1 MPNEDKRQKELTQE
15 ELDAQKFRT
24 FFSTSVAQVPEAMS
38 RSEDAAEKAPRK
50 GLFGGLFRRRE
61 DPAETPAEPEAEK
74 PDALPPTGE
83 IRLDGSVEE
92 PDAGLELARHADEE
106 LLPFE
111 DEELDIPLAPEKP
124 AEPTKSAKPA
134 APAKPTAPKPAPA
147 PEKKPEDRAAGP
159 AAPRPRT
166 AMEQKEDE
174 EMKERRC

>member
-1 MPNEDKRQKELTQE
+1 M
-15 ELDAQKFRT
+15 
-24 FFSTSVAQVPEAMS
+24 
-38 RSEDAAEKAPRK
+38 
-50 GLFGGLFRRRE
+50 
-61 DPAETPAEPEAEK
+61 
-74 PDALPPTGE
+74 
-83 IRLDGSVEE
+83 EE

-111 DEELDIPLAPEKP
+111 DEELDIPLAPEKT
-124 AEPTKSAKPA
+124 AEPAKSAKPA

-174 EMKERRC
+174 EMKELKAMLFGTPKPAPKAAPAAPAAPAEPTPRPNL

>member
-1 MPNEDKRQKELTQE
+1 
-15 ELDAQKFRT
+15 
-24 FFSTSVAQVPEAMS
+24 MS

-50 GLFGGLFRRRE
+50 GLFGALFRRRE
-61 DPAETPAEPEAEK
+61 DPAETPAEPEVEK

-134 APAKPTAPKPAPA
+134 APAAPAKPTAPKPA
-147 PEKKPEDRAAGP
+147 PEKKPEDRLQALRPP
-159 AAPRPRT
+159 APARPWSRRRT
-166 AMEQKEDE
+166 
-174 EMKERRC
+174 RR